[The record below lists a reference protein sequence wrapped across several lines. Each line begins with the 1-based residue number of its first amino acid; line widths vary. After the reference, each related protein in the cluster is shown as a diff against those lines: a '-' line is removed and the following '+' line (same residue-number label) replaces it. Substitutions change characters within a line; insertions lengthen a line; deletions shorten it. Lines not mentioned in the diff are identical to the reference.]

1 MPFGIAQIP
10 SVASTHNQFPHKLP
24 DAPFDIIPF
33 FVKVHTHGLYPTL
46 LGQQDCSQLPH
57 YNVPAGRLF
66 FFRATFFFFF
76 ERGSVDRVG
85 FSQILIPFLGTWL
98 FFFYFFF

>member
-33 FVKVHTHGLYPTL
+33 FVKIHTHGLYPTL
-46 LGQQDCSQLPH
+46 LG
-57 YNVPAGRLF
+57 
-66 FFRATFFFFF
+66 
-76 ERGSVDRVG
+76 
-85 FSQILIPFLGTWL
+85 
-98 FFFYFFF
+98 